1 MILGTEKMSGDGKRS
16 DEETLAL
23 AQRIESIERT
33 YQDYLALKRDLCDK
47 LKHWW
52 QVRNEAYRMGPEFF
66 VPQGYMQEEIN
77 VEVKN
82 LMLYV
87 IKMIQKLRE
96 EMNCARLVA
105 NSSVRVPGPPRDAES
120 HSEYKKEDVPQ
131 RK

>member
-23 AQRIESIERT
+23 AERIESTERS
-33 YQDYLALKRDLCDK
+33 YRDYLVLKRDLCHE

-52 QVRNEAYRMGPEFF
+52 QVRNEAYQMGPEFF

-77 VEVKN
+77 VEVKK

-87 IKMIQKLRE
+87 FKMTQKLRE
-96 EMNCARLVA
+96 EMNCTKLVA
-105 NSSVRVPGPPRDAES
+105 ISSVRVPGPPQDAVS
-120 HSEYKKEDVPQ
+120 RSVYKKEEVPQ
-131 RK
+131 RE